1 MAAQVS
7 SRLGFAAAA
16 GMVPGWIPMARTKRE
31 VVWATHETRF
41 SRRREGVEESGV
53 GGAGRLFP
61 HGRCLETSCPFDCK
75 DGCGCKMG
83 KLLLAPMEGLVD
95 DVLRDVLTRVG
106 GYDLA
111 VSEFLRVAGNLL
123 PARAFRRVCPELARG
138 SRTLAGTPVAV
149 QLLGSDPACLAE
161 NAAQLVALSPAGI
174 DLNFGCPAPTVNRHG
189 GGATLLADPEQLY
202 RIAAA
207 VRRAIPAAI
216 PFTAKMRL
224 GVSDTART
232 LDCARALEAGGIVS
246 LVVHARTR
254 EEGYRP
260 PAHWEWVARIGEVVR
275 RPVTANGEVWT
286 TEDHARCCAM
296 SSSPD
301 VMIGRGAV
309 ADPFLAERIRALAR
323 GEAVAVDRSRDWC
336 RLLPL
341 LASYWQQVRAKVSAR
356 QAPGR
361 LKLWLAALRRNF
373 VEADALFVAVRPLRG
388 VEEVD
393 RVLALHGVPVT
404 PAAV

>member
-1 MAAQVS
+1 MDDC
-7 SRLGFAAAA
+7 
-16 GMVPGWIPMARTKRE
+16 
-31 VVWATHETRF
+31 
-41 SRRREGVEESGV
+41 
-53 GGAGRLFP
+53 GR
-61 HGRCLETSCPFDCK
+61 K
-75 DGCGCKMG
+75 VG

-111 VSEFLRVAGNLL
+111 VGEFLRVSGNLL
-123 PARAFRRVCPELARG
+123 PVRAFHRVCPELATG
-138 SRTLAGTPVAV
+138 SRTLAGTPVVV
-149 QLLGSDPACLAE
+149 QLLGSDPASLAE
-161 NAAQLVALSPAGI
+161 NAAQLVELSPAGI

-202 RIAAA
+202 RIAVA
-207 VRRAIPAAI
+207 VRRVIPAAI

-224 GVSDTART
+224 GVHDTERT

-254 EEGYRP
+254 DEGYRP
-260 PAHWEWVARIGEVVR
+260 PAHWEWVARIADVLR
-275 RPVTANGEVWT
+275 RPVIANGEVWT
-286 TEDHARCCAM
+286 AADHARCCAV
-296 SSSPD
+296 SGSAD

-323 GEAVAVDRSRDWC
+323 GDEVAADRSRDWR
-336 RLLPL
+336 RLQPL

-361 LKLWLAALRRNF
+361 LKLWLAALRRSF
-373 VEADALFVAVRPLRG
+373 VEADALFVAIRTLRG
-388 VEEVD
+388 VEEVN

-404 PAAV
+404 PEAV